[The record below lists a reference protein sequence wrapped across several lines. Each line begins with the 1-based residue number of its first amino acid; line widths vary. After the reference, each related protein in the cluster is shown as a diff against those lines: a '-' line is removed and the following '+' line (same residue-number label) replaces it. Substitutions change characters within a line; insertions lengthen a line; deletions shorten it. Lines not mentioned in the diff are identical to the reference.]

1 MRTEYNL
8 ETALISAS
16 IVLIFI
22 IFSTLW
28 KNKIES
34 AEVPHEYKFING
46 LRGLAA
52 VFVFVNHAPFVLT
65 NLGITNSSF
74 SSWGQI
80 YPNLGSFGVQIFFCI
95 TGFLFFDKIMKSNS
109 IDWNGFFLARLKR
122 VAPLYYA
129 SSIIVVLIAIIYS
142 GESILSR
149 ETATTIAGII
159 SFNFI
164 DNPMKIG
171 DVSLVPLSS
180 VTWTLVHE
188 WRFYAVLPIVAIL
201 YRSKYRNLT
210 LLVTVILAAIDL
222 GTSAVVCWT
231 YFLTGIIAAA
241 VLKVRIESLLIKCI
255 ANITAVASFILTCGL
270 LETPGYGYERY
281 LITSL
286 FFLCITISNPKALH
300 FQFLNRL
307 SDISYSIYLLHLPIL
322 FVTFKSIALIS
333 DLSMIGKYTF
343 WAMNFMAIPIVVSAS
358 VLTFIYIEKR
368 FMQHSKYT
376 KAQISVVQKS

>member
-1 MRTEYNL
+1 M
-8 ETALISAS
+8 
-16 IVLIFI
+16 
-22 IFSTLW
+22 
-28 KNKIES
+28 
-34 AEVPHEYKFING
+34 
-46 LRGLAA
+46 
-52 VFVFVNHAPFVLT
+52 
-65 NLGITNSSF
+65 
-74 SSWGQI
+74 
-80 YPNLGSFGVQIFFCI
+80 
-95 TGFLFFDKIMKSNS
+95 
-109 IDWNGFFLARLKR
+109 
-122 VAPLYYA
+122 
-129 SSIIVVLIAIIYS
+129 
-142 GESILSR
+142 
-149 ETATTIAGII
+149 
-159 SFNFI
+159 
-164 DNPMKIG
+164 
-171 DVSLVPLSS
+171 
-180 VTWTLVHE
+180 
-188 WRFYAVLPIVAIL
+188 LPIVAIL
-201 YRSKYRNLT
+201 YRSKYRKLT